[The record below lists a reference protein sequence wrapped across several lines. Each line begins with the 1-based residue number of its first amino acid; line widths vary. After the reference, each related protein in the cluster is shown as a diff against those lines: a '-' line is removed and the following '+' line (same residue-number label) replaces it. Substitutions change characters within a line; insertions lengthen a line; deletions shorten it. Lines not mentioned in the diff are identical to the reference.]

1 MSDLTTIARPYAKA
15 AFDFAV
21 EKGELDQWSQMLSFA
36 AEVAQNNDI
45 HNLLSSS
52 LTAEKLAEVFI
63 AVCGEQFDEFGQN
76 LIKVMAEN
84 GRLMAFPDVCK
95 EFLLLKQ
102 EHEKEIDVEV
112 TSAVELS
119 EEQRAD
125 ISSKLEQR
133 LARKVQL
140 NCSIDETLLSGV
152 IIRAGDLVIDNS
164 ARGRLEPPERCI
176 AVLMG
181 IGACNLIPLKLAI

>member
-21 EKGELDQWSQMLSFA
+21 EKGELDQWGQMLTFA
-36 AEVAQNNDI
+36 AEVVQNDDMA
-45 HNLLSSS
+45 NLLSSS
-52 LTAEKLAEVFI
+52 LTAEKLAEIFI

-84 GRLMAFPDVCK
+84 GRLVAFPDVCK
-95 EFLLLKQ
+95 EFLMLKQ

-119 EEQRAD
+119 EEQLAE
-125 ISSKLEQR
+125 ISNKLELR
-133 LARKVQL
+133 LERKVQL

-164 ARGRLEPPERCI
+164 ARGRLDRLSD
-176 AVLMG
+176 ALQS
-181 IGACNLIPLKLAI
+181 

>member
-125 ISSKLEQR
+125 ISSKLELR

-164 ARGRLEPPERCI
+164 ARGRLDRLSD
-176 AVLMG
+176 ALQS
-181 IGACNLIPLKLAI
+181 

>member
-21 EKGELDQWSQMLSFA
+21 EKGELDQWGQMLTFA
-36 AEVAQNNDI
+36 AEVVQNDDMA
-45 HNLLSSS
+45 NLLSSS
-52 LTAEKLAEVFI
+52 LTAEKLAEIFI

-84 GRLMAFPDVCK
+84 GRLVAFPDVCK
-95 EFLLLKQ
+95 EFLMLKQ

-119 EEQRAD
+119 EEQLAE
-125 ISSKLEQR
+125 ISNKLELR
-133 LARKVQL
+133 IERKVQL

-164 ARGRLEPPERCI
+164 ARGRLDRLSD
-176 AVLMG
+176 ALQS
-181 IGACNLIPLKLAI
+181 